1 MLNWIAENHIIEV
14 LIFIWAG
21 VVGFLCWRT
30 FVICK
35 ELKDALAPR
44 DRKANPSELKKR
56 PETREERRAH
66 EDMVVAKRDR
76 MNLLYSL
83 FANFTSVFPLWGMM
97 GTVISLIALAG
108 RMSEESLAADRFF
121 TALYTTLFG
130 IIFAIGFKAAD
141 AVVSVKVAGNNKE
154 ADTLLERN
162 SARKRQEAR
171 QEAVKS

>member
-1 MLNWIAENHIIEV
+1 MLNFIAEHHIIEI
-14 LIFIWAG
+14 LIFIWAIAVG
-21 VVGFLCWRT
+21 VLFWRT
-30 FVICK
+30 IVICN
-35 ELKDALAPR
+35 ELHDDLAPR

-66 EDMVVAKRDR
+66 EDMVVAKRDK

-83 FANFTSVFPLWGMM
+83 FANFTSVFPLWGML

-108 RMSEESLAADRFF
+108 KMAEESLAVDRFF
-121 TALYTTLFG
+121 TALYTTLLG
-130 IIFAIGFKAAD
+130 IVFAIAFKAAD

-162 SARKRQEAR
+162 SAHKKQEVRQE
-171 QEAVKS
+171 VKAS